1 MYYNTRTNELLNS
14 CPSNGMMT
22 ITENITMVGPDGTTT
37 ETSATRD
44 VLVQGLELTDFET
57 RKACGIL
64 PVKSDT
70 PTQPENSYED
80 ITQRNVSIEND
91 GVVVTRTYLSNP
103 VLPQTSPQTISARQ
117 VRLWL
122 VDNDISLTSVEAA
135 IDTIVNEKLR
145 EKTRV
150 EWEFA
155 PYVERSHPL
164 IETIGEFLGLTS
176 EQIDQ
181 GFLVASQL

>member
-1 MYYNTRTNELLNS
+1 MYYNVKTNELLDN
-14 CPSNGMMT
+14 CPPNGYLT
-22 ITENITMVGPDGTTT
+22 ITETETILNEDQTTT
-37 ETSATRD
+37 DIQKQRE
-44 VLVQGLELTDFET
+44 VLVQGLDIADFET
-57 RKACGIL
+57 KKACGIL
-64 PVKSDT
+64 PVKNDS

-80 ITQRNVSIEND
+80 MSQRNIIVEED
-91 GVVVTRTYLSNP
+91 GVVVTRVWISTPPNSFVPLS
-103 VLPQTSPQTISARQ
+103 ISARQ

-122 VDNDISLTSVEAA
+122 IDNDISLTSVEAA

-155 PYVERSHPL
+155 PYIERSHPL